1 MTMTLPSSIA
11 PTPHDTEL
19 AQVSSRELAPYV
31 GRERDLTI
39 RIFSNDEESASLVIP
54 VAAFRLFVQTLAEM
68 AQGNAVALLPV
79 QTELTTQEA
88 ADLLQ
93 VSRPYLVGLLDQGVL
108 PHRKVGTHRR
118 VLVQDVLAFKQQ
130 NEARRL
136 AALRELSEQAQE
148 LDLGY

>member
-1 MTMTLPSSIA
+1 MTTLPSSVT

-19 AQVSSRELAPYV
+19 AQASSRDLAPYAES
-31 GRERDLTI
+31 ERDLTI
-39 RIFSNDEESASLVIP
+39 RIASNDEESTSLVIP

-79 QTELTTQEA
+79 QSELTTQA
-88 ADLLQ
+88 AAELLQ
-93 VSRPYLVGLLDQGVL
+93 VSRPYLVSLLDQGVI

-118 VLVQDVLAFKQQ
+118 VLTQDVLAFKQQ
-130 NEARRL
+130 NETRRL
-136 AALRELSEQAQE
+136 AALHELSEQAQE

>member
-1 MTMTLPSSIA
+1 MTTLPSSVA
-11 PTPHDTEL
+11 PTPHETEL
-19 AQVSSRELAPYV
+19 AQASSRELAPYME
-31 GRERDLTI
+31 GERDLTI
-39 RIFSNDEESASLVIP
+39 RISLNDEESTSLVIP

-79 QTELTTQEA
+79 QSELTTQA
-88 ADLLQ
+88 AAELLQ
-93 VSRPYLVGLLDQGVL
+93 VSRPYLVSLLDQGVI

-118 VLVQDVLAFKQQ
+118 VLLQDVLAFKQQ

>member
-1 MTMTLPSSIA
+1 MTTLPSSVA

-19 AQVSSRELAPYV
+19 AQASSRELASYTE
-31 GRERDLTI
+31 GERDLTI
-39 RIFSNDEESASLVIP
+39 RISLNDKESASLVIP

-68 AQGNAVALLPV
+68 ARGNAVALLPV
-79 QTELTTQEA
+79 QSELTTQA
-88 ADLLQ
+88 AAELLQ
-93 VSRPYLVGLLDQGVL
+93 VSRPYLVSLLDQGVI

-118 VLVQDVLAFKQQ
+118 VLVQDVLTFKQQ

>member
-1 MTMTLPSSIA
+1 MTTLPSFVA
-11 PTPHDTEL
+11 PTPHDAEL
-19 AQVSSRELAPYV
+19 AQALSRELAPYTE
-31 GRERDLTI
+31 GERDLTI
-39 RIFSNDEESASLVIP
+39 RISLNDKESASLVIP

-79 QTELTTQEA
+79 QSELTTQA
-88 ADLLQ
+88 AAELLQ
-93 VSRPYLVGLLDQGVL
+93 VSRPYLVSLLDQGVI

-118 VLVQDVLAFKQQ
+118 VLVQDVLTFKQQ

>member
-1 MTMTLPSSIA
+1 MTTLASSVA

-19 AQVSSRELAPYV
+19 AQASSRELAPYTE
-31 GRERDLTI
+31 GEQDLTI
-39 RIFSNDEESASLVIP
+39 RISLNDKESTSLVIP

-79 QTELTTQEA
+79 QSELTTQA
-88 ADLLQ
+88 AAELLQ
-93 VSRPYLVGLLDQGVL
+93 VSRPYLVSLLDQGVI

-130 NEARRL
+130 NDARRL